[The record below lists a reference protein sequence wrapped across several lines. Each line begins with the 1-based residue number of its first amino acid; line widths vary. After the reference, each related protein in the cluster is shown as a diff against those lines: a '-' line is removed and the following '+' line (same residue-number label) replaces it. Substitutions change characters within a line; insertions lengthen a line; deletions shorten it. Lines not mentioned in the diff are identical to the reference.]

1 MSVRVIY
8 KENGHFHCLIGE
20 INNETSQSYVIEY
33 VDHESITGKTNLKTV
48 KKSDIAD
55 IVHR

>member
-8 KENGHFHCLIGE
+8 KENGLLHCLIGE
-20 INNETSQSYVIEY
+20 INNETTQSYVIEY
-33 VDHESITGKTNLKTV
+33 VDHESISGKTNLKTV
-48 KKSDIAD
+48 KKSYIAD